1 MVHQNISNDNNQ
13 MSVEELVHSYN
24 SKQISKINI
33 NIYIGK
39 DRTNNYTINSI
50 LKTKDKEII
59 VYDPDRISTLGTY
72 FNSYYCNTLRELK
85 QLVEYLISESLQKTF
100 ESEDILDSEQT
111 KRYTLEKLDEIEYNE
126 WNRIQG
132 ILILSVGAELVRD
145 NNTNK

>member
-1 MVHQNISNDNNQ
+1 MVHQNISNNNNQ

-50 LKTKDKEII
+50 LKTKDEETI
-59 VYDPDRISTLGTY
+59 VYDPDKISTLETY
-72 FNSYYCNTLRELK
+72 FGSYYCNTLRELK

>member
-50 LKTKDKEII
+50 LKTKDEETI
-59 VYDPDRISTLGTY
+59 VYDPDKMSTLGTY
-72 FNSYYCNTLRELK
+72 FGSYYCNTLRELK

-111 KRYTLEKLDEIEYNE
+111 KRYTLEKLDEIEYKE
-126 WNRIQG
+126 WNRTQG

-145 NNTNK
+145 NNTNE

>member
-1 MVHQNISNDNNQ
+1 MVHQNISNNNNQ

-50 LKTKDKEII
+50 LKTKDEETI
-59 VYDPDRISTLGTY
+59 VYDPDKISTLETY
-72 FNSYYCNTLRELK
+72 FGSYYCNTLRELK

-132 ILILSVGAELVRD
+132 ILILSVEAELVRD

>member
-1 MVHQNISNDNNQ
+1 MVHQNISNNNNQ

-50 LKTKDKEII
+50 LKTKDEETI
-59 VYDPDRISTLGTY
+59 VYDPDKISTLETY
-72 FNSYYCNTLRELK
+72 FGSYYCNTLRELK

-126 WNRIQG
+126 
-132 ILILSVGAELVRD
+132 
-145 NNTNK
+145 

>member
-1 MVHQNISNDNNQ
+1 MVHQNISNNNNQ

-50 LKTKDKEII
+50 LKTKDEETI

-72 FNSYYCNTLRELK
+72 FGSYYCNTLRELK

-111 KRYTLEKLDEIEYNE
+111 KRYTLEKLDEIECKE
-126 WNRIQG
+126 WNRTQG

>member
-1 MVHQNISNDNNQ
+1 MVHQNISNNNNQ

-50 LKTKDKEII
+50 LKTKDEETI

-72 FNSYYCNTLRELK
+72 FGSYYCNTLRELK

-111 KRYTLEKLDEIEYNE
+111 KRYTLEKLDEIECKE
-126 WNRIQG
+126 
-132 ILILSVGAELVRD
+132 
-145 NNTNK
+145 

>member
-1 MVHQNISNDNNQ
+1 M
-13 MSVEELVHSYN
+13 HSYN

-50 LKTKDKEII
+50 LKTKDEETI
-59 VYDPDRISTLGTY
+59 VYDPDKISTLETY
-72 FNSYYCNTLRELK
+72 FGSYYCNTLRELK

-126 WNRIQG
+126 
-132 ILILSVGAELVRD
+132 
-145 NNTNK
+145 